1 MGVSEPFIRRPI
13 ATSLLGIALLI
24 GGLLGYFALPVS
36 ALPQVDFPTVQVTTQ
51 LPGASPDVI
60 ASLITAPLERQ
71 LGQIPSLSA
80 MNSTSSFG
88 VSQISLQFDLN
99 RDIDGA
105 TQDVQAAIN
114 AAAGVLP
121 KTLPYPPTYAKV
133 NPADAPV
140 MTLALR
146 SDTISLR
153 AMSDIA
159 DTLLAQRLSQISG
172 VGRVSVLGGLK
183 PAVRIQADLA
193 RLAAY
198 GIAMEDLRTA
208 IASANVS
215 GPKGSLDGAQQSYI
229 IAANDQIAAADA
241 YKPVIIAYRNGSPVT
256 IADVAQIV
264 DGLENDRTGGWY
276 QGSPAVIIDIQRQP
290 GANVIDVVSQI
301 RAEIPKVQRAIPA
314 GVNLTIVS
322 DRTVTIRASVRDVQ
336 FTLILSVVLVT
347 LVVLLFLR
355 SLRAT
360 LIAGVALPLSL
371 ITSFGIMYF
380 AGFSL
385 DNLSLMALTIGTGF
399 VVDDAIV
406 MIENI
411 VRHMENGDSAMEASL
426 KGASEIGFTVISLTV
441 SLIAVFIP
449 LLFMSGLVGR
459 MFREFALTLTI
470 AVVTS
475 AVVSLTLTPM
485 MCSRLLKHAHEE
497 LAVPGLAAVSRFI
510 DRTVGFYHRTL
521 LWVLERQRATLV
533 VTFATLIATLALYVV
548 APKGFLPLQDTAS
561 ITAVTEAGPDVS
573 FAEMQKRQAEAA
585 DAIKADPDVTGVVSV
600 IGAGS
605 VNPTTNVGRLVMTLK
620 PRGERRDDVSVVI
633 TRLKER
639 VAAIPG
645 MTIYFQPV
653 QDVQISTQSSRSQYQ
668 YTLTGTDAALVSEW
682 ARKLVAEMRR
692 DPLFRDVS
700 SEAQEGGLRAQL
712 TVDRTR
718 AGQLGVSLQGITD
731 TLNDAFA
738 QRQIST
744 IYGQANQYRVV
755 LEALPM
761 YQRDPS
767 ILSKLY
773 LPGAASATAGAP
785 NAQVPLSAVATL
797 TRTTAPLAISHQAQ
811 FPSISLSFNLAPG
824 AALGDAVE
832 AVKTIETR
840 IEMPNSIV
848 GVYAGD
854 AAEFAKALAGQPW
867 LLLAA
872 VITIYIVLGVLYES
886 YIHPITILSTLPS
899 AGVGAILALMLCGQ
913 DLSVIGLIGI
923 ILLMGHR
930 QEERDHDDRLR
941 ARGRARA
948 GDVAERGDR
957 TGLSAALP
965 SDHDDDAGR
974 PVRCAAAGDR
984 ERHRRRAALPTRHL
998 HYRRPAAQPIAHALH
1013 HAGDLSR
1020 PRPHQPPPRA
1030 GAAAGRIRRSARRGR
1045 DRGDAVMASISEPFI
1060 RRPVATT
1067 LLSIGLFL
1075 LGIVAYEFL
1084 PVASVPNID
1093 FSRHLRL
1100 GQPSW
1105 RRPVRH
1111 GRDGCLAAG
1120 AAARRDRGHQP
1131 DHLDFVTRHDQHPA
1145 PVRHRP
1151 QRRQSRPRR
1160 AGGNQCVAGRPAER
1174 FADAAALPQ
1183 GEHRRRAG
1191 LRAGADLEDAV
1202 RQRGL
1207 RRRRHRAGAAHLAG
1221 AGGGQCDDLGCRPAG
1236 GQDSAQS
1243 CRAVQCRHRHRRRA
1257 NCDYQRQPARSG
1269 RHLQRRAPERDA
1281 VAQQA
1286 DADGERVPRHRHQER
1301 EGQFRP
1307 ALRCCRHRGL
1317 RP

>member
-1 MGVSEPFIRRPI
+1 
-13 ATSLLGIALLI
+13 
-24 GGLLGYFALPVS
+24 
-36 ALPQVDFPTVQVTTQ
+36 
-51 LPGASPDVI
+51 
-60 ASLITAPLERQ
+60 
-71 LGQIPSLSA
+71 
-80 MNSTSSFG
+80 
-88 VSQISLQFDLN
+88 
-99 RDIDGA
+99 
-105 TQDVQAAIN
+105 
-114 AAAGVLP
+114 
-121 KTLPYPPTYAKV
+121 
-133 NPADAPV
+133 
-140 MTLALR
+140 
-146 SDTISLR
+146 
-153 AMSDIA
+153 
-159 DTLLAQRLSQISG
+159 
-172 VGRVSVLGGLK
+172 
-183 PAVRIQADLA
+183 
-193 RLAAY
+193 
-198 GIAMEDLRTA
+198 MEDLRNA
-208 IASANVS
+208 IANANVS

-241 YKPVIIAYRNGSPVT
+241 YRPIIIAYRNGSPVT
-256 IADVAQIV
+256 IGDVAQIV

-276 QGSPAVIIDIQRQP
+276 QGTPAVIIDIQRQP

-314 GVNLTIVS
+314 GVHLTIVS
-322 DRTVTIRASVRDVQ
+322 DRTVTIRASVHDVQ

-411 VRHMENGDSAMEASL
+411 VRHMENGDSAMTASL

-497 LAVPGLAAVSRFI
+497 FAVPGLAAVSRFI
-510 DRTVGFYHRTL
+510 DRTVEFYHRTL
-521 LWVLERQRATLV
+521 LVVLRHQRTTLV
-533 VTFATLIATLALYVV
+533 VTFATLVATLVLYVV

-573 FAEMQKRQAEAA
+573 FGEMQKRQAEVA

-605 VNPTTNVGRLVMTLK
+605 VNPTTNVGRLVMSLT

-633 TRLKER
+633 ARLKEK
-639 VAAIPG
+639 VSGIPG
-645 MTIYFQPV
+645 MTVYFQPV

-668 YTLTGTDAALVSEW
+668 YTLTGTDATLVSEW
-682 ARKLVAEMRR
+682 AKKLVDEMRR

-712 TVDRTR
+712 DVDRTR
-718 AGQLGVSLQGITD
+718 AGQLGVSLQAITD

-773 LPGAASATAGAP
+773 LPGGASSSVVGAP
-785 NAQVPLSAVATL
+785 NAQVPLDAVATL
-797 TRTTAPLAISHQAQ
+797 KRTTAPLAISHQAQ
-811 FPSISLSFNLAPG
+811 FPAISLCFNLAPG

-923 ILLMGHR
+923 ILLMGIVKKNAIMMIDFAL
-930 QEERDHDDRLR
+930 E
-941 ARGRARA
+941 
-948 GDVAERGDR
+948 AERGQGMPAHEAIVQACLLR
-957 TGLSAALP
+957 FRPIMMTTLAALF
-965 SDHDDDAGR
+965 G
-974 PVRCAAAGDR
+974 
-984 ERHRRRAALPTRHL
+984 ALPLAIESGTGAELRFPL
-998 HYRRPAAQPIAHALH
+998 GISIIGGLLLSQLLTLYTTPVIYLALDRINRRLEQAL
-1013 HAGDLSR
+1013 
-1020 PRPHQPPPRA
+1020 PPPEPDAPPTA
-1030 GAAAGRIRRSARRGR
+1030 GA
-1045 DRGDAVMASISEPFI
+1045 
-1060 RRPVATT
+1060 T
-1067 LLSIGLFL
+1067 
-1075 LGIVAYEFL
+1075 
-1084 PVASVPNID
+1084 
-1093 FSRHLRL
+1093 
-1100 GQPSW
+1100 
-1105 RRPVRH
+1105 
-1111 GRDGCLAAG
+1111 
-1120 AAARRDRGHQP
+1120 
-1131 DHLDFVTRHDQHPA
+1131 
-1145 PVRHRP
+1145 
-1151 QRRQSRPRR
+1151 
-1160 AGGNQCVAGRPAER
+1160 
-1174 FADAAALPQ
+1174 
-1183 GEHRRRAG
+1183 
-1191 LRAGADLEDAV
+1191 
-1202 RQRGL
+1202 
-1207 RRRRHRAGAAHLAG
+1207 
-1221 AGGGQCDDLGCRPAG
+1221 
-1236 GQDSAQS
+1236 
-1243 CRAVQCRHRHRRRA
+1243 
-1257 NCDYQRQPARSG
+1257 
-1269 RHLQRRAPERDA
+1269 
-1281 VAQQA
+1281 
-1286 DADGERVPRHRHQER
+1286 
-1301 EGQFRP
+1301 EGMQ
-1307 ALRCCRHRGL
+1307 
-1317 RP
+1317 

>member
-1 MGVSEPFIRRPI
+1 MSVSEPFIRRPI

-24 GGLLGYFALPVS
+24 GGALGYWALPVS

-51 LPGASPDVI
+51 LPGASPGVI

-71 LGQIPSLSA
+71 LGQIPALSS
-80 MNSTSSFG
+80 MQSTSSFG

-121 KTLPYPPTYAKV
+121 RTLPYPPTYAKV

-140 MTLALR
+140 LTLALT
-146 SDTISLR
+146 SQTISLR
-153 AMSDIA
+153 AMSDLA
-159 DTLLAQRLSQISG
+159 DTILGQRLSQISG

-183 PAVRIQADLA
+183 PAVRVQADLA

-198 GIAMEDLRTA
+198 GIAMEDLRNT
-208 IASANVS
+208 IAGANVS
-215 GPKGSLDGAQQSYI
+215 GPKGSLDGAQQSYT

-241 YKPVIIAYRNGSPVT
+241 YKPIIIAYRNGAPVT
-256 IADVAQIV
+256 IGDVAVIV

-276 QGSPAVIIDIQRQP
+276 QGTPAVIIDIQRQP
-290 GANVIDVVSQI
+290 GANVIEVVRQI
-301 RAEIPKVQRAIPA
+301 RAEIPKLQRAIPA
-314 GVNLTIVS
+314 GVNLTVVS
-322 DRTVTIRASVRDVQ
+322 DRTVTIRASVHDVQ
-336 FTLILSVVLVT
+336 FTLVLSVVLVT

-380 AGFSL
+380 SGFSL

-411 VRHMENGDSAMEASL
+411 VRHMENGESAMEASL
-426 KGASEIGFTVISLTV
+426 RGASEIGFTVISLTV

-475 AVVSLTLTPM
+475 AIVSLTLTPM
-485 MCSRLLKHAHEE
+485 MCSQLLKHAGEE
-497 LAVPGLAAVSRFI
+497 IAVPGLAATSRFI
-510 DRTVGFYHRTL
+510 DRMVDFYHRTL
-521 LWVLERQRATLV
+521 LWVLERQRATMLV
-533 VTFATLIATLALYVV
+533 TLVTLVATLILYVV

-573 FAEMQKRQAEAA
+573 FAEMQKRQTEAA
-585 DAIKADPDVTGVVSV
+585 DMIKTDPDVTGVVSV

-620 PRGERRDDVSVVI
+620 PRGERRDDVSVVVA
-633 TRLKER
+633 RLKQR
-639 VAAIPG
+639 TASIPG

-668 YTLTGTDAALVSEW
+668 YTLTGTNSVQVGLW
-682 ARKLVAEMRR
+682 ANRLVAELRR

-700 SEAQEGGLRAQL
+700 SEAQDGGLRAALDINRQ
-712 TVDRTR
+712 R
-718 AGQLGVSLQGITD
+718 AGQLGVSLQGVTD

-773 LPGAASATAGAP
+773 LPGALG
-785 NAQVPLSAVATL
+785 AQVPLSAVATL

-811 FPSISLSFNLAPG
+811 FPAVSLSFNLAPG

-832 AVKTIETR
+832 AVKSIETR
-840 IEMPNSIV
+840 IGMPGSIV

-854 AAEFAKALAGQPW
+854 AAEFSKSLAGQPW
-867 LLLAA
+867 LILAA
-872 VITIYIVLGVLYES
+872 LVTIYIVLGVLYES

-899 AGVGAILALMLCGQ
+899 AGVGAILALMLFGQ

-923 ILLMGHR
+923 ILLMGIVKKNAIMMIDFAL
-930 QEERDHDDRLR
+930 E
-941 ARGRARA
+941 
-948 GDVAERGDR
+948 AERHQGMSANDAIVQACLLR
-957 TGLSAALP
+957 FRPIMMTTLAALF
-965 SDHDDDAGR
+965 G
-974 PVRCAAAGDR
+974 
-984 ERHRRRAALPTRHL
+984 ALPLAVESGTGAELRFPL
-998 HYRRPAAQPIAHALH
+998 GISIIGGLLLSQLLTLYTTPVIYLALDRINRSIEKAVPPVGEGLPA
-1013 HAGDLSR
+1013 
-1020 PRPHQPPPRA
+1020 PPVA
-1030 GAAAGRIRRSARRGR
+1030 GA
-1045 DRGDAVMASISEPFI
+1045 
-1060 RRPVATT
+1060 T
-1067 LLSIGLFL
+1067 
-1075 LGIVAYEFL
+1075 
-1084 PVASVPNID
+1084 
-1093 FSRHLRL
+1093 
-1100 GQPSW
+1100 
-1105 RRPVRH
+1105 
-1111 GRDGCLAAG
+1111 
-1120 AAARRDRGHQP
+1120 
-1131 DHLDFVTRHDQHPA
+1131 
-1145 PVRHRP
+1145 
-1151 QRRQSRPRR
+1151 
-1160 AGGNQCVAGRPAER
+1160 
-1174 FADAAALPQ
+1174 
-1183 GEHRRRAG
+1183 
-1191 LRAGADLEDAV
+1191 
-1202 RQRGL
+1202 
-1207 RRRRHRAGAAHLAG
+1207 
-1221 AGGGQCDDLGCRPAG
+1221 
-1236 GQDSAQS
+1236 
-1243 CRAVQCRHRHRRRA
+1243 
-1257 NCDYQRQPARSG
+1257 
-1269 RHLQRRAPERDA
+1269 
-1281 VAQQA
+1281 
-1286 DADGERVPRHRHQER
+1286 
-1301 EGQFRP
+1301 EGMQ
-1307 ALRCCRHRGL
+1307 
-1317 RP
+1317 

>member
-24 GGLLGYFALPVS
+24 GGALGYFALPVS
-36 ALPQVDFPTVQVTTQ
+36 ALPQVDFPTVQVSTQ

-71 LGQIPSLSA
+71 LGQIPSLTA

-198 GIAMEDLRTA
+198 GIAMEDLRAA
-208 IASANVS
+208 IANANVS

-229 IAANDQIAAADA
+229 IAANDQIAAAEA
-241 YKPVIIAYRNGSPVT
+241 YRPIIIAYRNGSPVT
-256 IADVAQIV
+256 IGDVAQIV

-276 QGSPAVIIDIQRQP
+276 QGTPAVIIDIQRQP

-314 GVNLTIVS
+314 GVHLTIVS
-322 DRTVTIRASVRDVQ
+322 DRTVTIRASVHDVQ

-411 VRHMENGDSAMEASL
+411 VRHMENGDSAMQASL

-510 DRTVGFYHRTL
+510 DRTVEFYHRTL
-521 LWVLERQRATLV
+521 LWVLEHQRATLV
-533 VTFATLIATLALYVV
+533 VTFATLAATLVLYVV

-573 FAEMQKRQAEAA
+573 FGEMQKRQAEAA

-620 PRGERRDDVSVVI
+620 PRGERRDDVSAVI
-633 TRLKER
+633 TRLKDK
-639 VAAIPG
+639 VSGIPG
-645 MTIYFQPV
+645 MTVYFQPV

-668 YTLTGTDAALVSEW
+668 YTLTGTDATLVSEW
-682 ARKLVAEMRR
+682 ARKLVDEMRR

-712 TVDRTR
+712 DVDRTR
-718 AGQLGVSLQGITD
+718 AGQLGVSLQAITD

-773 LPGAASATAGAP
+773 LPGGASSSVVGAP
-785 NAQVPLSAVATL
+785 NAQVPLDAVATL
-797 TRTTAPLAISHQAQ
+797 KRTTAPLAISHQAQ
-811 FPSISLSFNLAPG
+811 FPAISLSFNLAPG

-832 AVKTIETR
+832 AVKAIETR

-899 AGVGAILALMLCGQ
+899 AGVGAILALILCGQ

-923 ILLMGHR
+923 ILLMGIVKKNAIMMIDFAL
-930 QEERDHDDRLR
+930 E
-941 ARGRARA
+941 
-948 GDVAERGDR
+948 AERGQGMPAHEAIVQACLLR
-957 TGLSAALP
+957 FRPIMMTTLAALF
-965 SDHDDDAGR
+965 G
-974 PVRCAAAGDR
+974 
-984 ERHRRRAALPTRHL
+984 ALPLAIESGTGAELRFPL
-998 HYRRPAAQPIAHALH
+998 GISIIGGLLLSQLLTLYTTPVIYLALDRINRRLEQAL
-1013 HAGDLSR
+1013 
-1020 PRPHQPPPRA
+1020 PPPAPEGPPTA
-1030 GAAAGRIRRSARRGR
+1030 GA
-1045 DRGDAVMASISEPFI
+1045 
-1060 RRPVATT
+1060 T
-1067 LLSIGLFL
+1067 
-1075 LGIVAYEFL
+1075 
-1084 PVASVPNID
+1084 
-1093 FSRHLRL
+1093 
-1100 GQPSW
+1100 
-1105 RRPVRH
+1105 
-1111 GRDGCLAAG
+1111 
-1120 AAARRDRGHQP
+1120 
-1131 DHLDFVTRHDQHPA
+1131 
-1145 PVRHRP
+1145 
-1151 QRRQSRPRR
+1151 
-1160 AGGNQCVAGRPAER
+1160 
-1174 FADAAALPQ
+1174 
-1183 GEHRRRAG
+1183 
-1191 LRAGADLEDAV
+1191 
-1202 RQRGL
+1202 
-1207 RRRRHRAGAAHLAG
+1207 
-1221 AGGGQCDDLGCRPAG
+1221 
-1236 GQDSAQS
+1236 
-1243 CRAVQCRHRHRRRA
+1243 
-1257 NCDYQRQPARSG
+1257 
-1269 RHLQRRAPERDA
+1269 
-1281 VAQQA
+1281 
-1286 DADGERVPRHRHQER
+1286 
-1301 EGQFRP
+1301 EGMQ
-1307 ALRCCRHRGL
+1307 
-1317 RP
+1317 